1 MALQALLETL
11 DGVDDAVKPLY
22 AEKDGKFALQVD
34 GIDSHPEVAPLKNAY
49 ERTKAD
55 KTASAAKITDLERQL
70 AEMAKGK
77 PDEAATLAKLKSFED
92 QLAAEKTRA
101 DDLAGKLT
109 GVTRDRALADALQ
122 GAGVTSPA
130 FLRAAQAMLGGNVK
144 IDGDT
149 AIVETAMGPKLLGD
163 FVKGWVAG
171 EGKDFVT
178 PAKGGGSQGSGGGG
192 AGKTMTMAD
201 FNSLGPKER
210 AAEMAKGTTL
220 TD

>member
-1 MALQALLETL
+1 MQGSGGLFQAAVDQLVSL
-11 DGVDDAVKPLY
+11 GVTTAVL
-22 AEKDGKFALQVD
+22 VD
-34 GIDSHPEVAPLKNAY
+34 IAVELADSTIPTVPCGMPGRVRVLHQMEQRGQVAPLKNAY

-171 EGKDFVT
+171 EGKDFVIQ
-178 PAKGGGSQGSGGGG
+178 KLRQV
-192 AGKTMTMAD
+192 D
-201 FNSLGPKER
+201 
-210 AAEMAKGTTL
+210 
-220 TD
+220 